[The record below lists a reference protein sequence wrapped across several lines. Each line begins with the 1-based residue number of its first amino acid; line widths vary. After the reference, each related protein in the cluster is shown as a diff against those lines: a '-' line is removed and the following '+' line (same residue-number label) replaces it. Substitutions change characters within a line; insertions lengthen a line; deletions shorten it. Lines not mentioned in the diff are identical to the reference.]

1 MKLSKQL
8 IERVRAAMD
17 ERGMSKMDMAKSA
30 GISHSTVGRWFS
42 GSAKNITD
50 ETVGAISRVLQ
61 IPIAEMTTL
70 SLGGMPKPVG
80 LSSRRMDVCEAPEK
94 YSDLFDRLAGWLRS
108 QASDD
113 GKKAILMMAQA
124 VGFQDLGVTSAL
136 DALCEPARSR
146 AG

>member
-8 IERVRAAMD
+8 VERVRAAMD
-17 ERGMSKMDMAKSA
+17 ERGMCKMDLAKAA

-50 ETVGAISRVLQ
+50 ETVELISRVLS
-61 IPIAEMTTL
+61 IPISELMVL
-70 SLGGMPKPVG
+70 SLGGMPKQVRVHP
-80 LSSRRMDVCEAPEK
+80 RRMMVDEDPDK
-94 YSDLFDRLAGWLRS
+94 YADIFDRLSVWLRS
-108 QASDD
+108 DASSE

-124 VGFQDLGVTSAL
+124 MGFQDTGLTRAL